1 MIAKF
6 LALLVALVLSSAAL
20 AFEPDEV
27 LSDPVQEARAR
38 DITRELRCLVCQ
50 NESID
55 ASNAPLAKDLRV
67 LVRER
72 IKAGDTD
79 SQVLDYVVAR
89 YGRFV
94 LLRPPVEPQTY
105 IVWFGPFALLI
116 VAGASVFLYTRRRSL
131 AAGIASEPA
140 LTDEERKRLSELTK
154 D

>member
-1 MIAKF
+1 MIARF
-6 LALLVALVLSSAAL
+6 FALLVALALSSAAL

-27 LSDPVQEARAR
+27 LSDPMQEARAR

-79 SQVLDYVVAR
+79 QQVLDYVVAR

-94 LLRPPVEPQTY
+94 LLRPPVEPATY
-105 IVWFGPFALLI
+105 IVWFGPFVLLLI
-116 VAGASVFLYTRRRSL
+116 AGLSVILYARRR
-131 AAGIASEPA
+131 APTAGIAAEPA
-140 LTDEERKRLSELTK
+140 LTDEERKRLSELTNE
-154 D
+154 